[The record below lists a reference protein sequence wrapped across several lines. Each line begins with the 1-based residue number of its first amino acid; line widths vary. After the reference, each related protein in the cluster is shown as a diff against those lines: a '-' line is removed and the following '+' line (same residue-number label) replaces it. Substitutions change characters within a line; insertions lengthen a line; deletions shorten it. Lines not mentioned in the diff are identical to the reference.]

1 MFGKTVWS
9 SDLRAPGRRRPR
21 LVMKPDDFFS
31 GCSSL
36 WRAVGV
42 GSAEAR
48 CALCLG
54 RRGGQGLAPPRL
66 LPLAVPS
73 TPPGSLHHPIDP
85 NTTPPRTHTF
95 NPQGELSS
103 APFLNHY
110 ITSPVSNSS
119 LFFLHNKKLCWLQ
132 ISSGF
137 SNTNRISEGTSFLCF
152 SCQNSFPLRAGTRK
166 TCIPPSVIFLFVF
179 ILRIVGKPVY

>member
-1 MFGKTVWS
+1 MFGKSVWS
-9 SDLRAPGRRRPR
+9 SDLRAPGRHRPR

-103 APFLNHY
+103 APFRKIIQPLQFPTVPYFFSTRNCCVDCKSALDFQ
-110 ITSPVSNSS
+110 IPIGLVKEL
-119 LFFLHNKKLCWLQ
+119 LFFAFLAT
-132 ISSGF
+132 IP
-137 SNTNRISEGTSFLCF
+137 SNCVQEQEKHVFL
-152 SCQNSFPLRAGTRK
+152 L
-166 TCIPPSVIFLFVF
+166 L
-179 ILRIVGKPVY
+179 